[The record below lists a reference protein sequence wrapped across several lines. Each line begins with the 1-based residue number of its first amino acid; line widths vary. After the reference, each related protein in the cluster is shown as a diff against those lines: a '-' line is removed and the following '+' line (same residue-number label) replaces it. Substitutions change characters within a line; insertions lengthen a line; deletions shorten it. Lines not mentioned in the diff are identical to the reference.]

1 MFYQLPPAGNTISLD
16 AKSGAGLSPAGI
28 FHPWQPE
35 YFHSGTA
42 ALAAAVMAALAFKD
56 VRDPEVI
63 LPAYGCPDLV
73 SAVLYAGARPVLVDF
88 EMQRPWMDLDQLA
101 SRVGENTVAIVAVD
115 LFGIPERMDAIR
127 AIARQSEVV
136 LIQDSAQAFPR
147 DAAAAEHFWA
157 GDLVVTSFGRGKPVT
172 LLGGGAVLCRE
183 EQFRKRLPGVAP
195 APAASLPQRLGLRSM
210 ALLYNF
216 MSAARMYW
224 IPARLPMLHLGETR
238 FHPLDAIRSMDSARL
253 ELLAANIAAY
263 RSRGLRVQSELA
275 DRIGALAARS
285 DRLVDLPAVCSLSPA
300 RALLRYPVLVDPAQR
315 ESIYQ
320 CLDDRGLG
328 VSRMYPLALPD
339 MPGVA
344 HLPGAAGAFP
354 AARDFASRVLTLP
367 VHERVRTADIPAIAE
382 CIESASG

>member
-16 AKSGAGLSPAGI
+16 ARSAAGLLPAGI
-28 FHPWQPE
+28 LHPWQPE
-35 YFHSGTA
+35 YFNSGTA
-42 ALAAAVMAALAFKD
+42 ALAAAVMAAVSFKD

-101 SRVGENTVAIVAVD
+101 SSVGENTVAIVAVD

-127 AIARQSEVV
+127 VIARQSAAI
-136 LIQDSAQAFPR
+136 LIEDSAQAFPGEN
-147 DAAAAEHFWA
+147 AAMENFWG

-183 EQFRKRLPGVAP
+183 EKFRKRLPCVVP
-195 APAASLPQRLGLRSM
+195 APAASLLQRLGLRSK

-216 MSAARMYW
+216 MSSARIYW
-224 IPARLPMLHLGETR
+224 IPAWLPMLHLGETR
-238 FHPLDAIRSMDSARL
+238 FHSLDEVRSMDAARL
-253 ELLAANIAAY
+253 ELLEANIAAY
-263 RSRGLRVQSELA
+263 RLRSLHVQSELA
-275 DRIGALAARS
+275 DRVSALAARS
-285 DRLVDLPAVCSLSPA
+285 DSLIDLPAVCKLSPA

-320 CLDDRGLG
+320 CLDGSGLG
-328 VSRMYPLALPD
+328 VSRMYPVALPD
-339 MPGVA
+339 IPGLA
-344 HLPGAAGAFP
+344 HQSGMAGAFP
-354 AARDFASRVLTLP
+354 AARDFAARVLTLP
-367 VHERVRTADIPAIAE
+367 VHERVRAADRLAIAD
-382 CIESASG
+382 CIEFALG